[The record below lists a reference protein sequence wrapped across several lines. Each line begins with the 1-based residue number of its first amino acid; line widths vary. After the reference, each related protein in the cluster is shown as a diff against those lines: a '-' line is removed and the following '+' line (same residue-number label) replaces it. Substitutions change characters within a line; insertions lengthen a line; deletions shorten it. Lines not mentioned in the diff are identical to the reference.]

1 MSVHQDF
8 VSLFK
13 AVRGGE
19 VQKVRDELSK
29 CKDPVHLLNRCTQ
42 QGVTL
47 LMLAS
52 SRGDLETVE
61 LLVEKGAELDK
72 LHNDNFNAS
81 GSALMK
87 AVRANQAETVE
98 LLLRLGADI
107 DLINSFHYS
116 ALAIAC
122 RGDNSTM
129 VEILLSRGAT
139 CNPSRGV
146 SPLYA
151 ASESE
156 KGDIVKILLE
166 KKARVSGEALKE
178 ACSKGNKDIVNALL
192 QNESCGEDEINFMV
206 NGGWSPLMA
215 ASDIGRDDIVKL
227 LLSHGASIDAENT
240 GGDYALLL
248 AIKKGHISTTKLLLE
263 KGASC
268 CNLKKIA
275 LIEVIYL
282 VSRSNSMKKLI
293 DKDEDVIYEDVIDE
307 DEDVIDEDVACSL
320 IELLL
325 GHYTDVNIVSSS
337 YGNLTPLL
345 IALPGAPYPVI
356 KLLVDRGA
364 DVNFSNSLGITPLMY
379 ASTKDIARLLLEKGA
394 IIDEVDNQGRS
405 ALRHMVENKHYDAS
419 DLLLSEE
426 ANYNLRDDT
435 GRRPVDILR
444 ERLVSYDGCVR
455 TVHDQY

>member
-1 MSVHQDF
+1 MSLHQDF
-8 VSLFK
+8 DSLLK

-19 VQKVRDELSK
+19 VQKIRDELSK
-29 CKDPVHLLNRCTQ
+29 CKDPVHLLNGCTQ
-42 QGVTL
+42 QGVTP

-52 SRGDLETVE
+52 SRGDLETIK
-61 LLVEKGAELDK
+61 LLVEKGAELNK
-72 LHNDNFNAS
+72 FHNDNFNVS

-107 DLINSFHYS
+107 DLINNFHYS

-122 RGDNSTM
+122 RDGNSTM
-129 VEILLSRGAT
+129 VKILLFRGAT
-139 CNPSRGV
+139 CNPSKGV
-146 SPLYA
+146 SPLCA
-151 ASESE
+151 AAESE
-156 KGDIVKILLE
+156 EGDIVHILLE
-166 KKARVSGEALKE
+166 TNARVSGEALKK
-178 ACSKGNKDIVNALL
+178 ACSKGNKDIVNSLL
-192 QNESCGEDEINFMV
+192 QNESCGKDEINFMV
-206 NGGWSPLMA
+206 NGGWSPLMT
-215 ASDIGRDDIVKL
+215 ASDIGRDDIVEL

-240 GGDYALLL
+240 DGDYALLL
-248 AIKKGHISTTKLLLE
+248 AVKKGHTSTTKLLLE

-268 CNLKKIA
+268 RNLRKIA

-282 VSRSNSMKKLI
+282 VLRSNSIKKL
-293 DKDEDVIYEDVIDE
+293 IDE
-307 DEDVIDEDVACSL
+307 DEDVIDEDVIDEDVIDENVACSL
-320 IELLL
+320 IALLL
-325 GHYTDVNIVSSS
+325 DHDADVNIK
-337 YGNLTPLL
+337 YRFLTPLL

-364 DVNFSNSLGITPLMY
+364 DVNLSNSLGITPLMR